1 LLNAEISVLYIYI
14 SFKICSK
21 NVGVHQDKIHIAGDF
36 FSYRHMKVGSI
47 TMRRK
52 ILSRPT
58 DKKLLEI
65 LKKRNRGKKI
75 QKEKNYKDINET
87 SIVVTLFDVFLY
99 SRVMPYRR

>member
-1 LLNAEISVLYIYI
+1 MYI

-21 NVGVHQDKIHIAGDF
+21 NVEVNQDKIHIVGDF

-65 LKKRNRGKKI
+65 LKERNRVKKR
-75 QKEKNYKDINET
+75 QKEENYKDINET
-87 SIVVTLFDVFLY
+87 SIDGKPF
-99 SRVMPYRR
+99 

>member
-1 LLNAEISVLYIYI
+1 MLNAENISSLHIY

-21 NVGVHQDKIHIAGDF
+21 NVGAHQDKIYIVGDL

-58 DKKLLEI
+58 DKKLLGI
-65 LKKRNRGKKI
+65 LKERNRGQKR
-75 QKEKNYKDINET
+75 QKEENYKDINET
-87 SIVVTLFDVFLY
+87 SIDGKPF
-99 SRVMPYRR
+99 